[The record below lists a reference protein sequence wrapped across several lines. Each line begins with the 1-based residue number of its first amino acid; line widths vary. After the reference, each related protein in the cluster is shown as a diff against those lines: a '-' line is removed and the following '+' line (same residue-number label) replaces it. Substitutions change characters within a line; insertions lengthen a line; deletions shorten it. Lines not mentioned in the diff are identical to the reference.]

1 MKKNNVINHGV
12 KLLAVFLLILTQS
25 TVVLA
30 KNKDCWVDLF
40 DDTQYQ
46 GNQIHISGPAKLKNL
61 MKVKGEN
68 WDKRIES
75 TIVGPKAT
83 LTVFE
88 NKGFKLT
95 LAEMANHPVLMKSL
109 GISKQDILEESELIF
124 GANSKVHG
132 FGEFHF
138 YHKIRS
144 LKVDC
149 VK

>member
-1 MKKNNVINHGV
+1 MKTISIINHGS
-12 KLLAVFLLILTQS
+12 KLLVVFLLILAQPTN
-25 TVVLA
+25 VLA

-46 GNQIHISGPAKLKNL
+46 GKQIRVVGPAKLKNL
-61 MKVKGEN
+61 LKVNGEN

-75 TIVGPKAT
+75 AIVGPTAT

-88 NKGFKLT
+88 NKNFKLT

-109 GISKQDILEESELIF
+109 GITKQDILEESELIF
-124 GANSKVHG
+124 RSNSKIHG

-144 LKVDC
+144 LKIDC
-149 VK
+149 K